1 MTNKFYVYEHWRP
14 DKDVCFY
21 VGKGGRKRA
30 YFIHRKESVHH
41 QRVVHKLA
49 RLGLCV
55 EVRLVCGTLDEKEAF
70 ALEIERIAFWRAAG
84 VNLVNK
90 TNGGEGASGNVPS
103 AQMREKISKFW
114 KGRPNLKLRG
124 RKHSIETRQKIS
136 SSNKGRKVSE
146 ETRIKISVAQ
156 KGKPRPEL
164 IGRKLSPEGMERL
177 RNRVFTEEHR
187 ERISSAKKGIPKSEE
202 HKRKLALASTGKVQS
217 EETKKKMSLAK
228 VGFRH
233 SDATKEKIGAS
244 NRGRQSTLKGTR
256 LSLEQRQKLVDAW
269 VIRKQCK
276 QEVSS

>member
-177 RNRVFTEEHR
+177 RNRVFTE
-187 ERISSAKKGIPKSEE
+187 
-202 HKRKLALASTGKVQS
+202 KLALASTGKVQS